1 MAVVYKIGAW
11 LSHGS
16 RWLSLPSLG
25 SVSVKRGATT
35 LIARRIVKAGWDST
49 FGELLHTVGPD
60 LSADTNIRRVSIS
73 KNENFFDPVHQVDV
87 SAPLYSLQ
95 HVCLSICLHL
105 A

>member
-1 MAVVYKIGAW
+1 MGVVYEIGTR
-11 LSHGS
+11 LSHGVLEIEMA
-16 RWLSLPSLG
+16 RC
-25 SVSVKRGATT
+25 KNT

-73 KNENFFDPVHQVDV
+73 KNENFVDPVHQVDV

-95 HVCLSICLHL
+95 HVCQSICLHL

>member
-1 MAVVYKIGAW
+1 MAFWRSRWQSTFAW
-11 LSHGS
+11 L
-16 RWLSLPSLG
+16 L
-25 SVSVKRGATT
+25 VSVKRGATT

-73 KNENFFDPVHQVDV
+73 KNDDPVHQVDV
-87 SAPLYSLQ
+87 SAQYSLQ